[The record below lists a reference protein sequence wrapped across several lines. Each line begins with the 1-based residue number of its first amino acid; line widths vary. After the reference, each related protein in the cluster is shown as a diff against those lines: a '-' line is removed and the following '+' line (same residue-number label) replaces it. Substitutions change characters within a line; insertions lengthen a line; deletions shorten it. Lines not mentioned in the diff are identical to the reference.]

1 MNESQRLQLKAIILA
16 EINKYQRVTGQRFP
30 RWKTKLNQYVD
41 KGYFVTFTSVPEL
54 SLNPVNDYSTPT
66 GIYCYQLAT
75 GNKVADFATNRQYAI
90 VFKPKPGL
98 NLLNLQKY
106 NLGQYDADKQK
117 LLEAFPKSRVAV
129 HIEQAEENAKVQNY
143 GDYLWYVTRALSA
156 ELAKNKEAA
165 RKASTGES
173 SVADK
178 KMAMYS
184 DTSPLNRVIPIDA
197 ANEWTKILRNALGY
211 HGVIDEGDG
220 IIHSHEPAQAVFWE
234 SRYLATVEMIEKET
248 TEWSPDTHY
257 EQNDTEEM
265 LTAFRMQL
273 KTGAVEG
280 LTWPSDVPFKGKTLQ
295 NATLRNTVFKPS
307 TMEGATIQNVR
318 FMNSSLGTSNN
329 YEGIS
334 KATLRDVSVQLDKAS
349 SANPMLGP
357 RVDTCK
363 LENIHGKGTAPMGRF
378 YDSTINNLSVED
390 FYLQSHIVCA
400 LRKCNVDGYMMKG
413 WSAMAYTLEF
423 ERCAV
428 ENLVIDDCKLGTLHF
443 DMSLLTNAV
452 FKDTKLDS
460 LILVITSL
468 INVDLTGLTVKQS
481 LRAVQYDSKNVARL
495 QIHNVKVTRELF
507 NKIDAS
513 EEFKSKLTVVDA
525 PATSPAV

>member
-54 SLNPVNDYSTPT
+54 SLNPVNDYNTPT
-66 GIYCYQLAT
+66 GIYSYQLAT

-117 LLEAFPKSRVAV
+117 LLKLLPDPMVAGF
-129 HIEQAEENAKVQNY
+129 IEEAEENAKVQSY
-143 GDYLWYVTRALSA
+143 GGYLWYVTRAIANQL
-156 ELAKNKEAA
+156 EKHKETA
-165 RKASTGES
+165 RRNNTGEM
-173 SVADK
+173 SVKDK
-178 KMAMYS
+178 KKAVWN
-184 DTSPLNRVIPIDA
+184 DTSHLQRVIPIDA
-197 ANEWTKILRNALGY
+197 ANEWTKILRNTLGY

-234 SRYLATVEMIEKET
+234 SRYLATVEMIEKEK

-257 EQNDTEEM
+257 EQNDTEET

-273 KTGAVEG
+273 KAGTVEG
-280 LTWPSDVPFKGKTLQ
+280 LTWPSDIPFKGKTLK
-295 NATLRNTVFKPS
+295 NVTLRNAAFRPS
-307 TMEGATIQNVR
+307 TMEGATVQNVR
-318 FMNSSLGTSNN
+318 FMNSKFGVANA
-329 YEGIS
+329 YEGLY
-334 KATLRDVSVQLDKAS
+334 KATLSNVSVQLDKAS
-349 SANPMLGP
+349 SSNPMLGD

-363 LENIHGKGTAPMGRF
+363 LENIHGKGTAPMGRI
-378 YDSTINNLSVED
+378 YQTTINNLSVED
-390 FYLQSHIVCA
+390 FYLQSRLICTLH
-400 LRKCNVDGYMMKG
+400 KCNIDGYMMKG
-413 WSAMAYTLEF
+413 CSSMSYNLEF
-423 ERCAV
+423 EASTI
-428 ENLVIDDCKLGTLHF
+428 ENLVIDDCKLGTVHF
-443 DMSLLTNAV
+443 DTSYLTDAV
-452 FKDTKLDS
+452 FKDTRLDF
-460 LILVITSL
+460 LVLVATNL
-468 INVDLTGLTVKQS
+468 TNVDLTGLTVIHA
-481 LRAVQYDSKNVARL
+481 LRALRYNAASVAK
-495 QIHNVKVTRELF
+495 IHNVKVTRELF
-507 NKIDAS
+507 NKIDGP